1 MTILV
6 PTIKPTAPPVDKQ
19 AIQEP
24 APIVEQ
30 QVEKPQ
36 PEERTVK
43 PEKAKP
49 VQEKP
54 KPVAEVEP
62 VEPVEVVTPPP
73 TPVDP
78 GSNRAIG
85 QELAAARGWTGDQWN
100 CLDQLWQRESGWRHT
115 VANYEGSGAYGIPQ
129 SLPASK
135 MASHGADYLTNPTTQ
150 IRWGIDYISSRYQ
163 TPCGALAFHD
173 SNNWY

>member
-1 MTILV
+1 METV
-6 PTIKPTAPPVDKQ
+6 EQPQVKAERPVKPKKVKPAKPPVPEVPVE
-19 AIQEP
+19 EP
-24 APIVEQ
+24 API
-30 QVEKPQ
+30 P
-36 PEERTVK
+36 
-43 PEKAKP
+43 
-49 VQEKP
+49 
-54 KPVAEVEP
+54 EP
-62 VEPVEVVTPPP
+62 VVQ

-85 QELAAARGWTGDQWN
+85 QELAAARGWTGDQWS
-100 CLDQLWQRESGWRHT
+100 CLDELWRRESGWNHS

-150 IRWGIDYISSRYQ
+150 IRWGIDYISSRYG
-163 TPCGALAFHD
+163 TPCSAVAFHD